1 MNAAAIEIIAIAAT
15 GMLMMRFHMR
25 WVAKINIAFTSLFT
39 GWLPGFGILTTSD
52 ESRGKSTGLR

>member
-39 GWLPGFGILTTSD
+39 TDFRSTPVMNNRSSVGFLI
-52 ESRGKSTGLR
+52 R